1 MIDKQPTNCN
11 LCGGKVVFTS
21 NARIYGK
28 EYGSGKCYYCTSC
41 GAIVGTHIPRPT
53 EALGILSNAPMRA
66 AKKKCHA
73 LFDIHWKDAKRRGAS
88 RTAMYH
94 WLAKQMKM
102 DPAECHFGNFTLD
115 QLKQAYAIL
124 LTVKDSKMRLSKKG
138 RAVFTSEKRGAA

>member
-1 MIDKQPTNCN
+1 MLLLHVMCA
-11 LCGGKVVFTS
+11 F
-21 NARIYGK
+21 
-28 EYGSGKCYYCTSC
+28 
-41 GAIVGTHIPRPT
+41 VGTHIPRPT

-115 QLKQAYAIL
+115 QLKQANAIL
-124 LTVKDSKMRLSKKG
+124 LTVKDSKMRLNKKG